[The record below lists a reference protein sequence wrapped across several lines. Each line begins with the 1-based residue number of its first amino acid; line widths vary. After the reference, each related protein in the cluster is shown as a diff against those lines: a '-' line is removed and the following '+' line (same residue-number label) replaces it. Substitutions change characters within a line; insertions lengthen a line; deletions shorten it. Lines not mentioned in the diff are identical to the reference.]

1 MIGTQQPGI
10 TYLFKKIRL
19 IFMNLSYFLYSRLAA
34 VGSRLA
40 LIASL
45 LAAVIIIN
53 GVLGC
58 FIRVSVTDTVVLMAS
73 IWQAWQCWM
82 HSSQS
87 QSLMSSTALSSGAST
102 RQCSYKGGASG
113 RKWPNPLCD
122 VSRGGAADA
131 ASSF

>member
-1 MIGTQQPGI
+1 
-10 TYLFKKIRL
+10 
-19 IFMNLSYFLYSRLAA
+19 MNLSYFLYSRLAA

-53 GVLGC
+53 GVLGGC

-73 IWQAWQCWM
+73 IWQAWQCWT

-87 QSLMSSTALSSGAST
+87 QSLMSSTALSTGAST
-102 RQCSYKGGASG
+102 RQCLFKGGASG
-113 RKWPNPLCD
+113 R
-122 VSRGGAADA
+122 
-131 ASSF
+131 